1 MKPDLFI
8 FLFFYITSLF
18 TILGYGL
25 IFQKLIKAPKNLFC
39 IGYTGLFGVFF
50 LILISYITNIF
61 FPHNLLHNSI
71 IFVIGLSIFFYF
83 LLNNFFLKQDIKL
96 FPIIFLCLFVSF
108 IIFKAHDDFPYYH
121 FPYTYYLTEN
131 SSYVGI
137 GSFNHGFRTPSSIFY
152 LNSLFYLPI
161 IKYNLFHIGSLAI
174 FGFSIFLF
182 IKKVLNSLKNKN
194 INYLYYYNVL
204 SLIFIVVFFYRLGEH
219 GTDRSAMILV
229 LIIVSEI
236 LMIFN
241 KKKISDYDISI
252 LAILFILTISLK
264 AFYFL
269 YTLILLPFLIFT
281 YYKIGSFKLINLLIK
296 NKSIHISIVLLFLI
310 LLNNF
315 FNTGCL
321 VYPILKSCFTN
332 FEWSI
337 QTTEINRMILHY
349 ENWSKAGMTPNSIV
363 PNPENYVK
371 NLNWVSN
378 WFNTYFLFKV
388 SDFILGI
395 LFMLFT
401 SYLIFNS
408 KLKKKKKLT
417 NEIFFLY
424 FVIVI
429 LILEWFFNHPAL
441 RYGGYSLFTLLLIL
455 PFSIYLSSN
464 NLKLKLIRKKTF
476 LILLIAFGVFIFR
489 NLDRLYEE
497 NNKYEFNVL
506 NSPYYELKNVHFRM
520 DKKFDKLI
528 NDYEKCLENKKF
540 CNSKKY
546 TIKKKFGKYIFIRNK

>member
-1 MKPDLFI
+1 M
-8 FLFFYITSLF
+8 
-18 TILGYGL
+18 
-25 IFQKLIKAPKNLFC
+25 
-39 IGYTGLFGVFF
+39 
-50 LILISYITNIF
+50 
-61 FPHNLLHNSI
+61 
-71 IFVIGLSIFFYF
+71 
-83 LLNNFFLKQDIKL
+83 
-96 FPIIFLCLFVSF
+96 SF

-408 KLKKKKKLT
+408 KLKKKQKLP